1 MKKLTLLF
9 LICAAALSFGQSP
22 NVVEITARHC
32 AKYQHAQRYG
42 FLHLQKKLVVD
53 QAACNADPSTVYY
66 SNTQHNLRTYAGLD
80 FSATQLAGA
89 ASATNVAVFIAV
101 STDATAPA
109 QTDTTVA
116 GEVTTNGLQRASATY
131 SHASC
136 NASACNFTLTKVFT
150 ASGTVSN
157 IQKAGV
163 FTLSAGGTLVYE
175 NTFPV
180 VTVNSPDTL
189 TVTWTVQLSGLHWFY
204 LFPQKDA
211 PQVGKVIEFPRKS
224 VLARA
229 A

>member
-1 MKKLTLLF
+1 MKKLTTLLF
-9 LICAAALSFGQSP
+9 LVCAAALSFGQA
-22 NVVEITARHC
+22 NMVEVTARHC
-32 AKYQHAQRYG
+32 AKYAHTERFG
-42 FLHLQKKLVVD
+42 FLHLHKHVVVD
-53 QAACNADPSTVYY
+53 QKACNADPSTVYY

-89 ASATNVAVFIAV
+89 ANATNVAIFIAV
-101 STDATAPA
+101 SSDATAPA
-109 QTDTTVA
+109 QTDTTLA

-136 NASACNFTLTKVFT
+136 NASACNFTLTKAFT

-163 FTLSAGGTLVYE
+163 FTLSAGGSLVYE

-189 TVTWTVQLSGLHWFY
+189 TITWTVQLT
-204 LFPQKDA
+204 
-211 PQVGKVIEFPRKS
+211 
-224 VLARA
+224 
-229 A
+229 